1 MEIEA
6 LCIPEFQDGVLSVLC
21 PGGQVDSERK
31 DMGKSTMFRE
41 NIIKETYQESGSRT
55 SLRKGSRARV
65 VIKRLVKKELKRSF
79 KRKFR
84 ESTYVVWAL

>member
-1 MEIEA
+1 M
-6 LCIPEFQDGVLSVLC
+6 
-21 PGGQVDSERK
+21 DSERK

-65 VIKRLVKKELKRSF
+65 VVKKEFKRNL

-84 ESTYVVWAL
+84 EST